1 MSVSGKEGG
10 WVWGAYIDRR
20 ELPPCSFGVSPTRF
34 SLCIRSF
41 FFLVVCIDR
50 LPFSWTES
58 VANLVGM
65 VVDEFLFSAPPPL

>member
-10 WVWGAYIDRR
+10 WGAYIARR
-20 ELPPCSFGVSPTRF
+20 ELPPCSFWSFSDKVLPLQPQF
-34 SLCIRSF
+34 SL
-41 FFLVVCIDR
+41 FLVVCIDR

-58 VANLVGM
+58 VADLVGM